1 MLSYSNLAPNILV
14 ENEMLVP
21 GSRASFI
28 QILVPADCGHLLFG
42 RKIIMKVHVQCT
54 MYNQYMHC
62 TSTSYVLPHKYLH
75 IVVNKVNS
83 S

>member
-14 ENEMLVP
+14 ENEIVP